1 MTALSISYDPE
12 TTGFGLKDLIPNLSI
27 SIPRLR
33 RRAGSG
39 TKNADVPK
47 VSEKEMSESNFT
59 TSDVSLHDLRNNPP
73 GSWEQAYR
81 ELWRVGWLTAR
92 RKLPYDSKE
101 QLEDL
106 LSQVIGKE
114 IVPQIIAPKQEAFVK
129 AMTFN
134 DILNLTSRIMANRA
148 IDEIRRRTRRPESS
162 NIEKVPEGKFAIE
175 ADDEKSG
182 RAEEVHLALAE
193 LDDRYREIVEDF
205 YFEELSTEEIAR
217 KRGRPKGSIC
227 SDLVKARQMLGT
239 AIAAQSN
246 SAPSQ

>member
-12 TTGFGLKDLIPNLSI
+12 ATGFGLTDLIPNLSI

-47 VSEKEMSESNFT
+47 VSAKEMSESKFT
-59 TSDVSLHDLRNNPP
+59 TSDVSLHDLRNNRP
-73 GSWEQAYR
+73 GAWEQAYR
-81 ELWRVGWLTAR
+81 ELWKVGWLTAK

-106 LSQVIGKE
+106 LSQVIGRE

-129 AMTFN
+129 AMTFD

-162 NIEKVPEGKFAIE
+162 DIEKVPEGQFAIE

-182 RAEEVHLALAE
+182 RAEEVHLALAD

-227 SDLVKARQMLGT
+227 SDLVKARQMLGS
-239 AIAAQSN
+239 AIAARSN
-246 SAPSQ
+246 SALSQ